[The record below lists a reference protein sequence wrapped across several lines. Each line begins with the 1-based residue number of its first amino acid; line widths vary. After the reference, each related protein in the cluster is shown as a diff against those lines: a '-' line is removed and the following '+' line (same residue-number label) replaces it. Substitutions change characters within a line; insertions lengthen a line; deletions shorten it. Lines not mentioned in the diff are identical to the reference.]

1 LLLPRSSRRYPGV
14 WLTALQLGN
23 SQRNF
28 LSTSRH
34 QPRSDSGTLNRIVV
48 RPAVWLMMPP
58 VVKSRKR
65 KVAAVIRLL
74 AFVNRADMGS

>member
-1 LLLPRSSRRYPGV
+1 
-14 WLTALQLGN
+14 
-23 SQRNF
+23 
-28 LSTSRH
+28 
-34 QPRSDSGTLNRIVV
+34 VV